1 MLASGEVGAPFFVM
15 TDKEAI
21 AVLRQCLLPQRWERL
36 ATAAY
41 ARTRRVT
48 VAFDSLAH
56 SHNVNAVLRTCEC
69 LGVQDVHMV
78 TGGVPLQTYRGISRG
93 ALEWLSVHEY
103 ATLSDQ
109 LKALREAGYRLVGT
123 APQQGSKSVSVADFD
138 SAASAPLALLFGQE
152 KHGMS
157 AEALAAVE
165 VCVYVPMVGLTE
177 SLNVS
182 VAAGM
187 LLGSILEKMARE
199 GVCHRLNPNEADALL
214 LSWLKKSVKS
224 ADLILSRYA
233 QMQQRPPHGQ

>member
-1 MLASGEVGAPFFVM
+1 M

-21 AVLRQCLLPQRWERL
+21 AVLSQCLLPQRRERL

-41 ARTRRVT
+41 ARTRWVT

-69 LGVQDVHMV
+69 LGIQDVHLV
-78 TGGVPLQTYRGISRG
+78 TGGVPLQAYRNISRG

-103 ATLSDQ
+103 ATLADQ
-109 LKALREAGYRLVGT
+109 LNSLRAAGYRLVGT
-123 APQQGSKSVSVADFD
+123 APHQGSESVSVVDFEPAG
-138 SAASAPLALLFGQE
+138 AAPIALLFGQE
-152 KHGMS
+152 KYGMS
-157 AEALAAVE
+157 DEALAAVE
-165 VCVYVPMVGLTE
+165 LSVYVPMVGLTE

-187 LLGSILEKMARE
+187 LLGSLLEKMDRE
-199 GVCHRLNPNEADALL
+199 GFDYRLNRHESDVLL

-233 QMQQRPPHGQ
+233 KR